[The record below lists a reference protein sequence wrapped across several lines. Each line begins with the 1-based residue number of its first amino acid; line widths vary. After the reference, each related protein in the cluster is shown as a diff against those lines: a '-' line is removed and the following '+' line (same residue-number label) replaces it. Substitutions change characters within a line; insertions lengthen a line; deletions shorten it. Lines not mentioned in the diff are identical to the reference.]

1 MNAKRFIVEGYHLVN
16 EASKTN
22 LLEAIISTDEKE
34 LKRYSCKK
42 KKKKKEKKMR
52 IQTQSRN
59 S

>member
-1 MNAKRFIVEGYHLVN
+1 MSSKAQAKFNRYCEIVDVFMKILGE
-16 EASKTN
+16 EA
-22 LLEAIISTDEKE
+22 